1 MMSNQGPARECETKF
16 DLIITIVS
24 KGRCHLVVEA
34 SKRAG
39 AEGGTI
45 LGARGTGIHE
55 TAKLLGVPIEPEK
68 DIILTLVPRCDTD
81 KVLDAILEDGEM
93 NKPGKGITF
102 VLEVKRVAGI
112 THLLEEEMR
121 QKLEKKTTK

>member
-1 MMSNQGPARECETKF
+1 MSNQQQNKECATKF
-16 DLIITIVS
+16 DLIISIVS
-24 KGRCHLVVEA
+24 KGRSHLVVEA

-55 TAKLLGVPIEPEK
+55 QAKLLGITIEPEK
-68 DIILTLVPRCDTD
+68 DLVLTLVPRCETD
-81 KVLDAILEDGEM
+81 KVLDAILEEAEL
-93 NKPGKGITF
+93 NKPGRGITF

-112 THLLEEEMR
+112 THLLGEEMR
-121 QKLEKKTTK
+121 DKIDNN